1 MQNNINGLNDL
12 LFHQIFC
19 GHGGEKLLKPF
30 LEEVLTAK
38 EFKYLKTLNPVLPL
52 ERINEKSKIPDSLV
66 QTDKYI
72 INTECNR
79 FYYRYLNRRNFAY
92 AGSVYNAYV
101 DKGKDYKD
109 MPNIIQLN
117 LNENLPKYF
126 NNQKYQY
133 EVYDKERDEYYIDN
147 LKIITYNIDKIVELY
162 YNKGNHEVREGAPR
176 YARYLIML
184 KLSGEE
190 LDKYCEKGDEFM
202 KEYNKKFKKLTTADF
217 ASVFMK
223 FDKEH
228 EIQLIK
234 DSFYDDWFDDGEK
247 KGRAEGE
254 TIGIKKG
261 RAEGE
266 TIGIKKGREK
276 SKLDIASKMLKK
288 GIDIADII
296 DITGLSD
303 KKIKQLQL

>member
-1 MQNNINGLNDL
+1 M
-12 LFHQIFC
+12 
-19 GHGGEKLLKPF
+19 
-30 LEEVLTAK
+30 
-38 EFKYLKTLNPVLPL
+38 
-52 ERINEKSKIPDSLV
+52 
-66 QTDKYI
+66 
-72 INTECNR
+72 
-79 FYYRYLNRRNFAY
+79 
-92 AGSVYNAYV
+92 
-101 DKGKDYKD
+101 
-109 MPNIIQLN
+109 
-117 LNENLPKYF
+117 
-126 NNQKYQY
+126 
-133 EVYDKERDEYYIDN
+133 ID
-147 LKIITYNIDKIVELY
+147 IITYNIDKIVELY
-162 YNKGNHEVREGAPR
+162 YNKDNHEVREGAPR

-190 LDKYCEKGDEFM
+190 LDKYCEKGDDFM

-228 EIQLIK
+228 EMQLIK
-234 DSFYDDWFDDGEK
+234 DSFYDDGFDDGE
-247 KGRAEGE
+247 
-254 TIGIKKG
+254 KKG

-303 KKIKQLQL
+303 KKIKQLML

>member
-30 LEEVLTAK
+30 LEEVLPVE
-38 EFKYLKTLNPVLPL
+38 EFKYLKTLPL

-92 AGSVYNAYV
+92 AGSVYNSYI
-101 DKGKDYKD
+101 DKGKYYKD

-133 EVYDKERDEYYIDN
+133 EVYDKERDEYYVNN

-162 YNKGNHEVREGAPR
+162 YNKGNHEVREDAPR

-228 EIQLIK
+228 EMQLIK
-234 DSFYDDWFDDGEK
+234 DSFYDDGFDDGE
-247 KGRAEGE
+247 
-254 TIGIKKG
+254 KKG

-303 KKIKQLQL
+303 KKIKQLML

>member
-30 LEEVLTAK
+30 LEEVLPTK

-79 FYYRYLNRRNFAY
+79 FYYRYLNRKNFAY

-101 DKGKDYKD
+101 DKGKYYKD

-228 EIQLIK
+228 EMQLIK
-234 DSFYDDWFDDGEK
+234 DSFYDDGFDDGEL
-247 KGRAEGE
+247 A
-254 TIGIKKG
+254 GIKKG

-266 TIGIKKGREK
+266 NIGIIKGREK